1 MVVKGGPKIV
11 SDGLVFNLDAAG
23 AVSDKGY
30 PINGLPVEYLIV
42 AGGGAG
48 GRHHGGGGGAG
59 GLLHGYTRASLS
71 AGSYTVVVGAGG
83 ARDSGTNGSPNV
95 VSGSGQNSSAFGLTS
110 IGGGGGGQ
118 YNTDG
123 ANGGS
128 GGGPTNWSTSKLGGI
143 GTSGQ
148 GYSAV
153 NGSGAY
159 NTRGGGGGSGGSP
172 TSTNNYNNGG
182 IGRYFGYSFGRS
194 LGEDGWFAGGGAAG
208 TYGGPCSGNIY
219 DRFTGANVGGKGGG
233 GVGGYGCHGN
243 SVQAQDGQANTGGG
257 GGGQPAQNRLAGN
270 GGSGVVIIKY
280 KGPQKAT
287 GGDSIITRQGFT
299 IHIFTS
305 SGTFTVG
312 DRVGGLSTSKIV
324 GTLNNMGPSDY
335 STGNKGYFSFD
346 GTNQS
351 ITFNHPTGQSDGVTH
366 EILIRLNET
375 TQNGILTFNNG
386 GSVLSGLSIVANRF
400 IIYLSGSN
408 YSYFWGF
415 PTLSTGIWYH
425 VVFYLGSGNAADA
438 KGYVDGVLATT
449 IPTNHTG
456 TAYFPT
462 TMYVASTTNTSY
474 LDCDVAFVRCYNREL
489 LIEEIQDNYNATKGR
504 FGL

>member
-1 MVVKGGPKIV
+1 MSVKGGPKIV

-30 PINGLPVEYLIV
+30 PINGLIVEYLIV
-42 AGGGAG
+42 AGGGG
-48 GRHHGGGGGAG
+48 GGGVIGGGGGAG

-71 AGSYTVVVGAGG
+71 TGSYTVTVGAGG
-83 ARDSGTNGSPNV
+83 AGGTGWNTSSQDGKI
-95 VSGSGQNSSAFGLTS
+95 GGNSSVFSITS
-110 IGGGGGGQ
+110 TGGGGGVHHG
-118 YNTDG
+118 G
-123 ANGGS
+123 ATTSTNKNGGS
-128 GGGPTNWSTSKLGGI
+128 GGGGANGSYDGGAGINTQGNNGGNNGNGNLGAG
-143 GTSGQ
+143 GGGAGSVGGNASGSYGGSGGLGKYY
-148 GYSAV
+148 GYSF
-153 NGSGAY
+153 GASVGY
-159 NTRGGGGGSGGSP
+159 DGWFADGGAGGVRGYAGTFVRTATHGGGSG
-172 TSTNNYNNGG
+172 TSTTTTAGNG
-182 IGRYFGYSFGRS
+182 S
-194 LGEDGWFAGGGAAG
+194 
-208 TYGGPCSGNIY
+208 TN
-219 DRFTGANVGGKGGG
+219 TG
-233 GVGGYGCHGN
+233 
-243 SVQAQDGQANTGGG
+243 SGGG
-257 GGGQPAQNRLAGN
+257 GGGYNASSSSRIGGN
-270 GGSGVVIIKY
+270 GGSGVVIIRY
-280 KGPQKAT
+280 KGSQKAS
-287 GGDSIITRQGFT
+287 GGDSIFNYKGFT
-299 IHIFTS
+299 VHVFTS

-324 GTLNNMGPSDY
+324 GNLNNMGPSDY

-456 TAYFPT
+456 TAYSPT

-474 LDCDVAFVRCYNREL
+474 LYCDVAFVRCYNREL